1 MAVCRQCGGEVER
14 THRFCPWCA
23 WPLRSKLVEFFPPH
37 PLIAGDEGKALRVTR
52 YCAADAADRHVR
64 FSVWDD
70 SGSARAAV
78 SLDEAEAARL
88 ADFLR
93 PHRASRRSLLDQL
106 RVSRLP

>member
-1 MAVCRQCGGEVER
+1 MAECRQCGGEVER

-52 YCAADAADRHVR
+52 YCAVEPADRHVR

-70 SGSARAAV
+70 SGSAQAAV
-78 SLDEAEAARL
+78 SLDESEAARL

-93 PHRASRRSLLDQL
+93 PHRLTRRSLLEQL
-106 RVSRLP
+106 RASRLP